1 MAKYLLLRLLSLTR
15 VAMPINQITST
26 KLSSP
31 SLVVMSRT
39 IMRNPERGSHA
50 LTRLMVQPQ
59 DIITSAHDGRLSALH
74 ESHLARDRE
83 AIVGAII
90 HQHDLCRL
98 ELFLRPRLLSS
109 MAEVACSWSEEEETE
124 VTGSSDA
131 KEKRCVKCSHTQD
144 LTDDGIR

>member
-39 IMRNPERGSHA
+39 TMRNPERGSHA
-50 LTRLMVQPQ
+50 LTRLMVQLRH
-59 DIITSAHDGRLSALH
+59 IRRAHDGRLSALH
-74 ESHLARDRE
+74 ESHLATDRE
-83 AIVGAII
+83 DILGAII
-90 HQHDLCRL
+90 HQHDEPADPHLCRL

-109 MAEVACSWSEEEETE
+109 MAEVACSWSEEE
-124 VTGSSDA
+124 GN
-131 KEKRCVKCSHTQD
+131 RSHRKQ
-144 LTDDGIR
+144 

>member
-1 MAKYLLLRLLSLTR
+1 MR
-15 VAMPINQITST
+15 VTV
-26 KLSSP
+26 P
-31 SLVVMSRT
+31 S
-39 IMRNPERGSHA
+39 
-50 LTRLMVQPQ
+50 
-59 DIITSAHDGRLSALH
+59 
-74 ESHLARDRE
+74 
-83 AIVGAII
+83 GA
-90 HQHDLCRL
+90 DLCRL